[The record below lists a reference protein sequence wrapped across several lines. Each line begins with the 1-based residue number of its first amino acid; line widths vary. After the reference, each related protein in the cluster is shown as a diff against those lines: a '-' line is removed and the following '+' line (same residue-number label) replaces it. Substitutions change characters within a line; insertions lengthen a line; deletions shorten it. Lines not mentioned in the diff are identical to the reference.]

1 MAFFQAMQ
9 LVGVGLQFAS
19 AMDASRAARNQ
30 AAFNAYQQKLQL
42 AQNKI
47 QAREKANIRLSQ
59 YETAQASN
67 RAFFSF
73 LNRDIGSDRSLK
85 AFFDKQAKTV
95 GQDISAIQSQAKMEQ
110 SQIRSQIAQT
120 EFEGRVKSRQYM
132 MQGLTGVA
140 TGLYKYSVSKA

>member
-19 AMDASRAARNQ
+19 AMDASRAARDQ
-30 AAFNAYQQKLQL
+30 AAFNVYQQKLQL

-67 RAFFSF
+67 RALFSF

-85 AFFDKQAKTV
+85 AFFDKQAETV
-95 GQDISAIQSQAKMEQ
+95 GKIYQQYSLKQKWSK
-110 SQIRSQIAQT
+110 IRFVLKLLRLSL
-120 EFEGRVKSRQYM
+120 RVE
-132 MQGLTGVA
+132 
-140 TGLYKYSVSKA
+140 